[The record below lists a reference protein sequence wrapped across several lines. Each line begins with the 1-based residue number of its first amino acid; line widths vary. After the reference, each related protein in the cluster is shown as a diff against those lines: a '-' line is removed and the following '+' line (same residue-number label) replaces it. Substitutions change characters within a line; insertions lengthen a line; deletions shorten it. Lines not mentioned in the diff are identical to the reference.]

1 MRYTITQGVSYS
13 IWKYYIIYK
22 TNNLLAGY
30 SKIESNLEQVNLNFD
45 IQFEEWENL
54 KFKI

>member
-30 SKIESNLEQVNLNFD
+30 TKIKIKFGAG
-45 IQFEEWENL
+45 
-54 KFKI
+54 KFKFWYTVRGMRKLKI